1 MIVKI
6 VKLIIKKDK
15 VEEFKMV
22 FNYSKSKI
30 VNFQGC
36 IHVELLR
43 EFLEKNIFLS
53 LFIGKV
59 NSCLKNIEIQK
70 FLILFGKKQ
79 NYILDQ
85 NQRHGV

>member
-1 MIVKI
+1 MI
-6 VKLIIKKDK
+6 
-15 VEEFKMV
+15 

-36 IHVELLR
+36 IHVKLFQESLD
-43 EFLEKNIFLS
+43 KNIFLS
-53 LFIGKV
+53 LFIWKM

-70 FLILFGKKQ
+70 FLILFGEKQ
-79 NYILDQ
+79 NYILDE

>member
-43 EFLEKNIFLS
+43 EFLEKIFFYHYS
-53 LFIGKV
+53 LGK
-59 NSCLKNIEIQK
+59 
-70 FLILFGKKQ
+70 
-79 NYILDQ
+79 
-85 NQRHGV
+85 

>member
-43 EFLEKNIFLS
+43 EFLEKIFFKHYS
-53 LFIGKV
+53 LGK
-59 NSCLKNIEIQK
+59 
-70 FLILFGKKQ
+70 
-79 NYILDQ
+79 
-85 NQRHGV
+85 

>member
-15 VEEFKMV
+15 VEEFKMI

-36 IHVELLR
+36 IHVE
-43 EFLEKNIFLS
+43 
-53 LFIGKV
+53 
-59 NSCLKNIEIQK
+59 

-79 NYILDQ
+79 NYIRSKTKARSL
-85 NQRHGV
+85 NSINNG

>member
-1 MIVKI
+1 MI
-6 VKLIIKKDK
+6 
-15 VEEFKMV
+15 

-36 IHVELLR
+36 IHVKLFQES
-43 EFLEKNIFLS
+43 LEKNIFLS
-53 LFIGKV
+53 HFIGKV

-85 NQRHGV
+85 KQRHGV

>member
-1 MIVKI
+1 MKI
-6 VKLIIKKDK
+6 EKLIIKKDK

-36 IHVELLR
+36 IHVELIQ
-43 EFLEKNIFLS
+43 EFSEKNIFLS

-70 FLILFGKKQ
+70 FLILFGEKQ